1 MIVRDVEKFIR
12 RFMDLGDDEALIVAL
27 WVVHTHVYD
36 QFMATPYLSI
46 TSPLI
51 ECGKSRLLEV
61 IELLCKAAWRVLNPS
76 EAVLYRKLN
85 QDKSTLLL
93 DEVDTIFHA
102 QAGDKYE
109 HLRSLLN
116 AGIRAGAK
124 VPRCA
129 TPTGTRIIE
138 YDVFCPKAITGIG
151 TLPDSLVS
159 RSIPIRLE
167 RRVRTP
173 EELRFFLPEV
183 TPEGDALLEKIEAWV
198 ESVKL
203 NRQPDLPTVISD
215 RQQEAVEPLLA
226 IADAT
231 KCGDEARAA
240 LVRLF
245 SAERADSDD
254 SYELRLLHDIRDW
267 FTESKAEE
275 ARTGEIVGG
284 LLEVEESP
292 WNDFN
297 YGRGLSSVTLAK
309 LLKPYGLKSIVL
321 PRSKG
326 GKQQKGYTRAQFEPV
341 WVRYIAVEG
350 VEGVEGSVGREIGG
364 RSS

>member
-1 MIVRDVEKFIR
+1 MIVDEVEAFVR
-12 RFMDLGDDEALIVAL
+12 RFMDLGDDEALVVAL
-27 WVVHTHVYD
+27 WVIHTYVFE

-61 IELLCKAAWRVLNPS
+61 IELLCKSSWRVLNPS

-85 QDKSTLLL
+85 LDKSTLLL

-129 TPTGTRIIE
+129 TPTGSKIIE

-167 RRVRTP
+167 RRIRTP
-173 EELRFFLPEV
+173 EELRFYLP
-183 TPEGDALLEKIEAWV
+183 
-198 ESVKL
+198 
-203 NRQPDLPTVISD
+203 
-215 RQQEAVEPLLA
+215 
-226 IADAT
+226 
-231 KCGDEARAA
+231 
-240 LVRLF
+240 
-245 SAERADSDD
+245 
-254 SYELRLLHDIRDW
+254 
-267 FTESKAEE
+267 
-275 ARTGEIVGG
+275 
-284 LLEVEESP
+284 
-292 WNDFN
+292 
-297 YGRGLSSVTLAK
+297 
-309 LLKPYGLKSIVL
+309 
-321 PRSKG
+321 
-326 GKQQKGYTRAQFEPV
+326 
-341 WVRYIAVEG
+341 
-350 VEGVEGSVGREIGG
+350 GG
-364 RSS
+364 RP